1 MRVTARAGL
10 LLALGANCKGMTEGS
25 EEHHSGRVRQR
36 HVARV

>member
-10 LLALGANCKGMTEGS
+10 LPALGANCLGMTEGS
-25 EEHHSGRVRQR
+25 EEHHSGRVR